1 MDKTLAEWD
10 DYIIG
15 KTVKK
20 GTDSDGRSTATVTYS
35 GRSESWTYWLN
46 IDKWVYN
53 D

>member
-1 MDKTLAEWD
+1 MDKTLQEWEQYTAD
-10 DYIIG
+10 KSVVPG
-15 KTVKK
+15 M
-20 GTDSDGRSTATVTYS
+20 DSNGRSTATVSYA